1 MGGCGARTTNPRPD
15 PIVSKSFALYYVVS
29 MVILMATLFW
39 ALWDEDVRPTSLEGL
54 ST

>member
-1 MGGCGARTTNPRPD
+1 MPEQPIRRPD
-15 PIVSKSFALYYVVS
+15 PIVTKSFALYYVVS

-39 ALWDEDVRPTSLEGL
+39 ALWDEDYGQRPCESL